1 MENKRFIDL
10 KKIPLFLS
18 ILFWLLF
25 YLLLLKSFDQNP
37 EISNEK
43 YKNIYLNYGMYAPI
57 AFWLLSL
64 ILTYLLLF
72 IRFIIRLN
80 FLPVTILLYFI
91 VYGLFLILWI
101 DLMFFE
107 SRLADFA
114 LVIIN
119 TFSIPLIISSGTT
132 ILMVIALSFGKLKSK
147 E

>member
-18 ILFWLLF
+18 ILFWLIF
-25 YLLLLKSFDQNP
+25 YLLLLKFFNQNP
-37 EISNEK
+37 EISSEK
-43 YKNIYLNYGMYAPI
+43 YKNIYLNYGMYMPI
-57 AFWLLSL
+57 IFWLLSL
-64 ILTYLLLF
+64 ISLYILLF
-72 IRFIIRLN
+72 IRFILRLN
-80 FLPVTILLYFI
+80 FLPITILLYFI
-91 VYGLFLILWI
+91 VYWFFLILWI

-119 TFSIPLIISSGTT
+119 TFSIPIIVSSGTT

-147 E
+147 